1 MIWDL
6 AKGALILVFCIGLG
20 TAVIVWGAQWLWT
33 RRSSYDPRFADAPD
47 PVEKAY
53 TEAGDTFG
61 FVSRMPDGPLFAAEV
76 ESMVRRAAEGVD
88 VYDGAPK
95 EQT

>member
-33 RRSSYDPRFADAPD
+33 RRSSYDPRFADTPD
-47 PVEKAY
+47 LDAAFADARRIVTGRLPLDEVEQLVRSH
-53 TEAGDTFG
+53 DWH
-61 FVSRMPDGPLFAAEV
+61 AAEY
-76 ESMVRRAAEGVD
+76 MVRRS
-88 VYDGAPK
+88 GAPK